1 MTRSVHNQLLMGP
14 FWPMEHHQVR
24 FNSCLRQFYCTDR
37 EARHL
42 LPESS
47 ISKIFFPTKIDLLTA
62 LSASALPKGE
72 RPPITSETLLLPI
85 VEQIMAGTCPF

>member
-14 FWPMEHHQVR
+14 FWSMEHHKVR

-42 LPESS
+42 LPKSS
-47 ISKIFFPTKIDLLTA
+47 ISKIFFPTKTDLQTA
-62 LSASALPKGE
+62 LSANALPKGE
-72 RPPITSETLLLPI
+72 RPLVISGSLLLPI
-85 VEQIMAGTCPF
+85 VEQIMGGTCHL